1 MMMRMQFN
9 RQRSEEEVV
18 LKTEQ
23 EKQDLEAGK
32 MRVIDKDFYDF
43 AMDADQCFFEVHQ
56 KVNTVR
62 SALISYIEGSIY
74 EKDKDSVI
82 GGCECVLNEVITRL
96 DKTRMTEN

>member
-1 MMMRMQFN
+1 MMEQIKGDRK
-9 RQRSEEEVV
+9 VV
-18 LKTEQ
+18 LEN
-23 EKQDLEAGK
+23 EKERQDLEAGK
-32 MRVIDKDFYDF
+32 MRVISKSTYDF

-96 DKTRMTEN
+96 DKTR